1 MDRDGRIDVSHM
13 PGSTDLVIRP
23 ARPDEYATVG
33 DVVVEAYRTLPD
45 PHDHYE
51 PRLRDVATRAVTSVV
66 LVAESEGRLV
76 GTVTYVPG
84 PGPDAEVQDP
94 DAATIRM
101 LGVAPEARGRGVGQT
116 LVEACIAK
124 ARGAGRRRVLLDTE
138 TTMTAAR
145 RLYERLGFRR
155 EPGHDWSPVPG
166 MLLLGYVLELAKTDG
181 RR

>member
-1 MDRDGRIDVSHM
+1 MDRDRRTDINRM
-13 PGSTDLVIRP
+13 QRPTDLVIRP

-33 DVVVEAYRTLPD
+33 DLVVEAYRTLPD

-51 PRLRDVATRAVTSVV
+51 PRLRDVATRAATSVV
-66 LVAESEGRLV
+66 LVAASEGRLV

-101 LGVAPEARGRGVGQT
+101 LGVAPEARGRGVGQA
-116 LVEACIAK
+116 LVEACIVK
-124 ARGAGRRRVLLDTE
+124 ARGGGRRRVLLDTE

-166 MLLLGYVLELAKTDG
+166 MLLLGYALELAEDDG

>member
-1 MDRDGRIDVSHM
+1 MDRDRRTDISHIKR
-13 PGSTDLVIRP
+13 PTDLVIRP

-33 DVVVEAYRTLPD
+33 DLVVEAYRTLPD

-51 PRLRDVATRAVTSVV
+51 PRLRDVATRAATSVV
-66 LVAESEGRLV
+66 LVAASEGRLV

-101 LGVAPEARGRGVGQT
+101 LGVAPEARGRGVGQA
-116 LVEACIAK
+116 LVEACIVK
-124 ARGAGRRRVLLDTE
+124 ARGVGRRRVLLDTE

-166 MLLLGYVLELAKTDG
+166 MLLLGYVLELAEGDG